1 MSQATVSAPPLPAR
15 RTARGLAPDPRLA
28 WAVWLRGFTVFRR
41 NALIETGG
49 MLIEPLTMLGAIGF
63 GLGQL
68 VGQVGQGQSYAQFIA
83 PGLAGSYAM
92 FHALMDSTYG
102 FYLLMSTRRVIRHML
117 ETPMELQDLV
127 LGEVV
132 WNATRGAVVSAAV
145 LLLIAP
151 FGLVASPWALLIVP
165 TGLLLGLAFA
175 SLGLCCAAVAPSIN
189 SINLVFNL
197 IGVPMSFFCG
207 VFFPVETLPDGLEP
221 FVWALPLTQGVYLMR
236 SFSLGE
242 FGLLQGAAAAAL
254 AAYAVGLGF
263 LAYVLLRRR
272 LLR

>member
-1 MSQATVSAPPLPAR
+1 MNQTTVSAPPSPASR
-15 RTARGLAPDPRLA
+15 ATRGLAPDPRLA

-41 NALIETGG
+41 NALIEMGG

-83 PGLAGSYAM
+83 PGLAASYAM
-92 FHALMDSTYG
+92 FHSLMDSTYG

-127 LGEVV
+127 MGEVV

-145 LLLIAP
+145 LLLITP
-151 FGLVASPWALLIVP
+151 FGLVASPWAFLIVP
-165 TGLLLGLAFA
+165 TGLLLGPTFA
-175 SLGLCCAAVAPSIN
+175 SLGLCCAALAPSIN

-207 VFFPVETLPDGLEP
+207 VFFPVETLPNGLEQ
-221 FVWALPLTQGVYLMR
+221 FV
-236 SFSLGE
+236 
-242 FGLLQGAAAAAL
+242 
-254 AAYAVGLGF
+254 
-263 LAYVLLRRR
+263 
-272 LLR
+272 